1 MSSMMVTS
9 MIVTDIAMICN
20 DHDTLQVQALNV
32 KAIVVCIRK
41 AMRIIPH
48 TGS

>member
-20 DHDTLQVQALNV
+20 DHDTLQALNV
-32 KAIVVCIRK
+32 
-41 AMRIIPH
+41 
-48 TGS
+48 